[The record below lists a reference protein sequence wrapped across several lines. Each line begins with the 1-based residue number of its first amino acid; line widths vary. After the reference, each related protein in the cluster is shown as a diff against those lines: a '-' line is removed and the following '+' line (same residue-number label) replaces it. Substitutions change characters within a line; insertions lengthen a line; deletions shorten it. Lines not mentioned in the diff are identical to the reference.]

1 MSTLTDNENKLY
13 LLILTIVIIFFF
25 PKKKKKKKK
34 RKKTSLPHKDGTWY
48 NELRLQ
54 SGGKD
59 NGDVLALKG
68 QGKFTGWSGITV
80 GCQHIYRRE
89 IKLH

>member
-13 LLILTIVIIFFF
+13 LLILTIIINFFF
-25 PKKKKKKKK
+25 PKKKKNKK
-34 RKKTSLPHKDGTWY
+34 KKTSLPHKDGTWY

-59 NGDVLALKG
+59 NGDLLALKG

-80 GCQHIYRRE
+80 GCQHIYRRG